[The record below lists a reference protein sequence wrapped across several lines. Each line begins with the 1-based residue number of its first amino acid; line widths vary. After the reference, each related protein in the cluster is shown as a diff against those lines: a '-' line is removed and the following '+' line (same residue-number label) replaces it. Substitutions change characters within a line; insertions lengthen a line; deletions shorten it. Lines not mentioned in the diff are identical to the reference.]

1 MQRILILLLISTLFL
16 LAFKND
22 KTYPK
27 NDFVSPISF
36 PIKLSGTFAELRP
49 NHYHGGLDIKP
60 SKRSRQG
67 DAILSIGEGYISR
80 IIVSSYG
87 YGNGLYVT
95 HPNGYTSV
103 YGHLQKFTPEIADY
117 ALKKHYENESFELDL
132 TLSPDELPVS
142 KGKQIGYL
150 GTTGGSL
157 GPHLHFEI
165 RDTEMGNRVNP
176 LFFGFKISD
185 VTKPLMKRLKV
196 YELNHKH
203 ETQHTTD
210 YNLKTIGDGRYKL
223 SSDVI
228 EVASN
233 RMAIGLKVFDNISG
247 TSNPNGI
254 YEMSVYQ
261 DDSLIYHFKMNT
273 FDYDETR
280 YLNAHLDYAAWK
292 NKEGYIYR
300 GYRLKGNLQNNL
312 FGKLVND
319 GVIRLS
325 TEPTKVKI
333 IAKDYKGNESSL
345 EFKAKRSEV
354 LRTNNSQTFNYIF
367 PYNEGSIVKR
377 SDIELHFADSSFY
390 EDIYASIQ
398 VNFDGSSKVYS
409 PTFHIGE
416 EKIPI
421 HRKYEIRIKPNSN
434 ITDSLKSKLYIAKC
448 NNSKDSYVGGVWKD
462 KWLTAKSRT
471 FGDFAV
477 LMDTIAP
484 TITPLE
490 FYGERKPSPRLSFKL
505 ADKGTGIKTYN
516 GWVDGQWILM
526 KYDGKKN
533 IIYHT
538 YDESISTGK
547 HNIKIVVT
555 DLRDNETIF
564 ESSFVR

>member
-1 MQRILILLLISTLFL
+1 MQRILLLLLATTFL

-22 KTYPK
+22 NKSYPK
-27 NDFVSPISF
+27 DFVSPISF

-67 DAILSIGEGYISR
+67 DAILSIGDGYVSR
-80 IIVSSYG
+80 IRVSAHG

-103 YGHLQKFTPEIADY
+103 YAHLQKFIPKIADY
-117 ALKKHYENESFELDL
+117 VLEKHYENESFELDL
-132 TLSPDELPVS
+132 MLSPDELPVS
-142 KGKQIGYL
+142 KGEQIGYL
-150 GTTGGSL
+150 GTTGGSF

-165 RDTEMGNRVNP
+165 RDTKTEHPINP
-176 LFFGFKISD
+176 LFFGFEVSD
-185 VTKPLMKRLKV
+185 VKKPLMKRLKI

-210 YNLKTIGDGRYKL
+210 YNLKTVGNGRYTL
-223 SSDVI
+223 SSEVI

-254 YEMSVYQ
+254 YALSVFQ
-261 DDSLIYHFKMNT
+261 DDSLIYDFQMNE

-300 GYRLKGNLQNNL
+300 GYRLKGNLQNDL

-325 TEPTKVKI
+325 NEPTKVTI
-333 IAKDYKGNESSL
+333 IAKDYKGNESIL
-345 EFKAKRSEV
+345 TFQAKRSEII
-354 LRTNNSQTFNYIF
+354 RTSDSKTFNYIF
-367 PYNEGSIVKR
+367 PYNEASVVKR
-377 SDIELHFADSSFY
+377 SDLELYFADSSFY
-390 EDIYASIQ
+390 EDVYASIQ
-398 VNFDGSSKVYS
+398 VTFDGSSRVYS

-416 EKIPI
+416 EHIPI
-421 HRKYEIRIKPNSN
+421 HRKYEIRIKPSANF
-434 ITDSLKSKLYIAKC
+434 DESLKSKLYIGQCK
-448 NNSKDSYVGGVWKD
+448 NGKDSYVGGVWED
-462 KWLTAKSRT
+462 KWLTATTRT
-471 FGDFAV
+471 FGDFAI

-490 FYGERKPSPRLSFKL
+490 FYGETKASPRLSFKL
-505 ADKGTGIKTYN
+505 SDKGTGIKTYKA
-516 GWVDGQWILM
+516 WVDDKWILM

-538 YDESISTGK
+538 FDEHVTPGQ
-547 HNIKIVVT
+547 HTLKIVVT
-555 DLRDNETIF
+555 DLRDNETVF
-564 ESSFVR
+564 EAGFIR